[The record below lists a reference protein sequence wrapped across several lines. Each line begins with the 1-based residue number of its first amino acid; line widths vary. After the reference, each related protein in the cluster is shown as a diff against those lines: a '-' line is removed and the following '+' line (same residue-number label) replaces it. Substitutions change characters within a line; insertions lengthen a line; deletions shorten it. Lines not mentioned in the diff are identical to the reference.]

1 MAWSV
6 HVSSN
11 IKALDVYIKGG
22 GGGGGL
28 YTPPRSAAFG
38 CTGCIDVI
46 STLPFTSDLNLLLY
60 VEGTGNLLS

>member
-22 GGGGGL
+22 GGGGGGFIHL
-28 YTPPRSAAFG
+28 PDLPPLGVR
-38 CTGCIDVI
+38 V
-46 STLPFTSDLNLLLY
+46 
-60 VEGTGNLLS
+60 V